1 MLDLLLRNSRN
12 FYNLSKEL
20 QATTNKNRKCKEQI
34 TNHSCEQLITAAQ
47 FNRWAQYGSTS
58 MISPED
64 FEDTI
69 SQWSSFDSII
79 TEMENLHNV
88 FNHRK
93 LIYRQTPARVF
104 NGLLQNRF
112 RVKPGMT
119 VTKYLVSR
127 PLPLCSQ

>member
-1 MLDLLLRNSRN
+1 MPKLSGINHQRADCHPDYHHFDSCWYFQIKIENARGQQTVNLASNISLDL
-12 FYNLSKEL
+12 
-20 QATTNKNRKCKEQI
+20 NR
-34 TNHSCEQLITAAQ
+34 L
-47 FNRWAQYGSTS
+47 
-58 MISPED
+58 ISPED

-79 TEMENLHNV
+79 TEPENLLNV

-104 NGLLQNRF
+104 DDLLQNRF

-127 PLPLCSQ
+127 PLPLFSQ